1 MAHFNNKIA
10 ILGCGNIGSAIANGL
25 ISSKFI
31 DSKNLILSDRN
42 QGHLE
47 SLKAKGFNTAADN
60 GEALQKA
67 DIFIIAVT
75 PQQVNALLDDIKGQ
89 LTEKHILLSVV
100 SGASVSKI
108 KEHIGIEIPVV
119 RIMPNTAIA
128 IRESMTCI
136 CADRKDADAVD
147 LARTI
152 FDSVGKTVVISE
164 NLMGPATALCG
175 CGTAFF
181 LRAIRAASQGGIEIG
196 FHAQDAIAMAAQTA
210 KGAAAILL
218 ETDSGSAH
226 PEGEIDKVTT
236 PQGITISGLNQ
247 MEHHGFSSS
256 MIRGI
261 VGAAEKAEHIY
272 SNSD

>member
-1 MAHFNNKIA
+1 MAQFTEKIA
-10 ILGCGNIGSAIANGL
+10 LLGCGNIGSAIANGL
-25 ISSKFI
+25 ISSRLVKKE
-31 DSKNLILSDRN
+31 SLILSDRN
-42 QGHLE
+42 RGHLE
-47 SLKAKGFNTAADN
+47 TLREKGFVTAADN
-60 GEALQKA
+60 HDALGQA
-67 DIFIIAVT
+67 NVFIIAVT
-75 PQQVNALLDDIKGQ
+75 PQQVNSLLDDIKDY
-89 LTEKHILLSVV
+89 LTKEHVLLSVV
-100 SGASVSKI
+100 SGASITKI
-108 KEHIGIEIPVV
+108 KEHIGIDIPVV

-136 CADRKDADAVD
+136 CADEKDSEAVA

-152 FDSVGKTVVISE
+152 FGAVGETIVISE

-218 ETDSGSAH
+218 QGGAH

-272 SNSD
+272 SSDS

>member
-1 MAHFNNKIA
+1 MAQFTHKIA

-25 ISSKFI
+25 ISSKLV
-31 DSKNLILSDRN
+31 DKKDLILSDRN
-42 QGHLE
+42 RGHLE
-47 SLKAKGFNTAADN
+47 TLGKKGFTTAADN
-60 GEALQKA
+60 HEALEKA
-67 DIFIIAVT
+67 DVFIIAVT
-75 PQQVNALLDDIKGQ
+75 PQQVNALLDDIKNH
-89 LTEKHILLSVV
+89 LTAKHVLLSVV
-100 SGASVSKI
+100 SGASISKI
-108 KEHIGIEIPVV
+108 KEHIRIDIPVV

-136 CADRKDADAVD
+136 CADDKDEEAVG

-152 FDSVGKTVVISE
+152 FGAVGETIVISE
-164 NLMGPATALCG
+164 SLMGPATALCG

-218 ETDSGSAH
+218 HQGSH

-272 SNSD
+272 SNDS